1 MLSDKE
7 LSQAASQLAQF
18 RMKDDEYHRNHTEIL
33 DKYAALM
40 EDFKRL
46 KSDFE
51 EARDSRER
59 YKSLAKGG
67 ERNPF
72 VSLVVFVLEFGDEG
86 VGRP

>member
-7 LSQAASQLAQF
+7 LDQAASQLAQF
-18 RMKDDEYHRNHTEIL
+18 RVKDDEYHRNHADIL
-33 DKYAALM
+33 DKYAALV

-46 KSDFE
+46 KSEFE

-59 YKSLAKGG
+59 YKQMAKGG

-72 VSLVVFVLEFGDEG
+72 VSAAPSFSLVDAT
-86 VGRP
+86 